1 MNEAKVVNLK
11 NQAINKFLI
20 VSLHIIGWVTFIS
33 LPFMF
38 FGPTRNRIPED
49 DRLENFQPP
58 PGADGNIGQSNDLD
72 LSAMRIH
79 SILFNILLISFFYIN
94 MYVLIPRVLTKKSWI
109 HYLGYVLLCFAVILV
124 ASEIINV
131 LMSSMS
137 IRPARPFYF
146 TILNLFLVFG
156 LSTALRLTSDRVQFE
171 RERKERENENL
182 KSELS
187 LLRSQV
193 SPHFM
198 FNVLNNLA
206 SLARK
211 KSDQL
216 ESVII
221 QLSHLMRYM
230 LYDSG
235 EKKVTLDKE
244 IEYLKSYIDLQKLRF
259 GNDVSIS
266 FDTEVK
272 QGGLPIEPMLLIPF
286 VENAFKHGIGVIT
299 DPQIMIH
306 LSIKDHILGFA
317 VKNKFNRVLTET
329 KDPSSGIGIQNVR
342 RRLDLLYKDLHELK
356 IFEAGPWFVVELKL
370 ILR

>member
-1 MNEAKVVNLK
+1 
-11 NQAINKFLI
+11 LI
-20 VSLHIIGWVTFIS
+20 VSLHVVGWVTFIS

-38 FGPTRNRIPED
+38 FGPRNRISGPG
-49 DRLENFQPP
+49 RPENFRPP
-58 PGADGNIGQSNDLD
+58 PGADGNVGQPGDFDLN
-72 LSAMRIH
+72 AMRIN
-79 SILFNILLISFFYIN
+79 SILFNILLIAFFYIN
-94 MYVLIPRVLTKKSWI
+94 MYVLIPKVLTKKTWV
-109 HYLGYVLLCFAVILV
+109 HYAGYVVLCFIIVVV
-124 ASEIINV
+124 AGELINT
-131 LMSSMS
+131 LLSSMS
-137 IRPARPFYF
+137 LRPARPFYF
-146 TILNLFLVFG
+146 TILNFLLVFG

-235 EKKVTLDKE
+235 EKKVTLEKE

-266 FDTEVK
+266 FDTDINRSD
-272 QGGLPIEPMLLIPF
+272 LPIEPMLLIPF
-286 VENAFKHGIGVIT
+286 VENAFKHGFGIIN

-306 LSIKDHILGFA
+306 LSIKDHTLSFA
-317 VKNKFNRVLTET
+317 VKNKFNHILTET
-329 KDPSSGIGIQNVR
+329 KDASSGIGIQNVR

-356 IFEAGPWFVVELKL
+356 IYEAGPWFIVDLKL